1 MIRIKKWSRARG
13 AAAVFTA
20 GALLLSACG
29 GDDGSDGAAA
39 ADDGEATEAAGGE
52 TAEATGEPAGTSC
65 ETASG
70 EAIDI
75 SVSPSGL
82 PVYVAGEE
90 GLFAGLDV
98 EVSQVGYD
106 QSAAL
111 FLAGDT
117 PLGWIAPI
125 EVAEFVSQGEEFQYF
140 STAGATNMI
149 NGLVIRAEDSDKY
162 QSVEDLVGQRVG
174 NPGFGTGTWATFE
187 VIMQSQY
194 DIDPQND
201 FDNLT
206 ADSGA
211 LLGLLETGE
220 IEAAL
225 LFSGQSAAAIA
236 LDQFDT
242 IFSFTDAWQES
253 TGHPMVVNGPVARAS
268 WLEENTCVATVIV
281 DGIDAAVQW
290 MKDNPE
296 EFQEGG
302 KYAEWIEAEGWLSSP
317 ETTEGIHQ
325 LLQDGE
331 WFLTSDA
338 YTEEWVDSIYSLV
351 EAGEGTLVESVPP
364 KDDIFF
370 PPSQLAEAGS

>member
-1 MIRIKKWSRARG
+1 MVGIRKKMRVAT
-13 AAAVFTA
+13 AALAA

-29 GDDGSDGAAA
+29 GDDG
-39 ADDGEATEAAGGE
+39 GGE
-52 TAEATGEPAGTSC
+52 TAAGGDVDATEATGGGTPDTSGGTTDASC
-65 ETASG
+65 EGAAG
-70 EAIDI
+70 ETIEI

-82 PVYVAGEE
+82 PVYVAGQE
-90 GLFAGLDV
+90 GLFEGLDI

-117 PLGWIAPI
+117 PVGWIAPI

-194 DIDPQND
+194 GIDPQND

-236 LDQFDT
+236 LDQFET

-253 TGHPMVVNGPVARAS
+253 TGQPMVVNGPVARAS
-268 WLEENTCVATVIV
+268 WLEENTCVASVLV

-290 MKDNPE
+290 MKDNPQ
-296 EFQEGG
+296 EFREDG

-317 ETTEGIHQ
+317 ETTEGIHE

-331 WFLTSDA
+331 WYLTSDA
-338 YTEEWVDSIYSLV
+338 YTEDWVDSIYSLV